1 MASPEPGLGE
11 VSPLDKTQTVYAVL
25 SEVSGVAT
33 DDIREDMDLVADL
46 EIDSPA
52 ALRLLVALE
61 DRLEIEITD
70 EEAAAM
76 NTVADILAY
85 VTA

>member
-1 MASPEPGLGE
+1 M
-11 VSPLDKTQTVYAVL
+11 DKTQTVYAVL

-33 DDIREDMDLVADL
+33 DDIREDMDLVVDL
-46 EIDSPA
+46 QIDSSA

-76 NTVADILAY
+76 NTVADILAH